1 MMSASRSE
9 EAEDA
14 SVYEAEISV
23 NDETPLRKIA
33 LQQENFIFGA

>member
-1 MMSASRSE
+1 MMSANRTE

-23 NDETPLRKIA
+23 NDETHCAVR
-33 LQQENFIFGA
+33 